1 MSPRLSE
8 SRRFLYCLLQGDA
21 FSPALAEV
29 RTGLPLVEQNEPGT
43 PGSAMLVLLDDDLQ
57 PGASPLEPLRTLKEK
72 LPELRAAG
80 ATGATLQLVVAY
92 EARCD
97 FALTPEELGALA
109 AVGLQLEVSCHRGV

>member
-1 MSPRLSE
+1 
-8 SRRFLYCLLQGDA
+8 
-21 FSPALAEV
+21 
-29 RTGLPLVEQNEPGT
+29 
-43 PGSAMLVLLDDDLQ
+43 MLVLLDDDLR

-80 ATGATLQLVVAY
+80 ATGVTLHLVVAY

-109 AVGLQLEVSCHRGV
+109 AVGLPLEVSCHRGV